1 AGSSPGHTLF
11 RISSTSD
18 CKSGERLLMCR
29 YLGDVHSFH
38 HLITTQ
44 HSAYIIDERFPCI
57 PMLKWD
63 HMMQA
68 PPLFCHVASG
78 SAASGQAAGGTSK
91 VLLGSQ
97 SSQEITMLQYSGGRV
112 EACSSQGSPQ
122 ALHRPTD
129 SLRHLLIQIPHRH
142 QTAANRLASPAAG
155 LTCFQK
161 KAGAGECMCVLQLT
175 EAGDIFYQILEHRLL
190 SKEKSGATGTG
201 IDPQPPTE
209 METSEQLPAHF
220 QLLISDTSS
229 DEDVIMPTQAVAAR
243 TVVSETPERN
253 MYSDSSLE
261 ESEDRRRV
269 WKRLQVFVNEETGL
283 DQESRPDAG
292 VRDGSKEAEEEEDQ
306 SSCREIPL
314 TVSKTTLHTW
324 KLWLQKLRQTTQEK
338 KPHSQGLQHF
348 TVQTNG
354 LLHVSRGDSGGKLE
368 EKLKQDLK
376 RCMSRRSLLLN
387 SSATVAVP
395 DLVPVPTLVNT
406 EAWTDELSD
415 RLTVSWQGEEGW
427 RAWWQDQLGMNRK
440 TKVEALRRRR
450 RREKEARRAAGH
462 HFDLSG
468 SFTTSASYQTDLDDF
483 SMSGWSSAASQGPW
497 SDREGGGQ
505 LSNLAAFLEN
515 EGASLPSV
523 VQTETLGSILTTTPQ
538 RGTPN
543 RPRTVPPTQP
553 KTPETPTAN
562 QGRSRRLVN
571 DYLTSLCETQ
581 VSPINSDQL
590 HHSIM
595 LPPPCFRWEWFLA
608 FLHK

>member
-1 AGSSPGHTLF
+1 
-11 RISSTSD
+11 
-18 CKSGERLLMCR
+18 
-29 YLGDVHSFH
+29 
-38 HLITTQ
+38 
-44 HSAYIIDERFPCI
+44 
-57 PMLKWD
+57 
-63 HMMQA
+63 
-68 PPLFCHVASG
+68 
-78 SAASGQAAGGTSK
+78 
-91 VLLGSQ
+91 
-97 SSQEITMLQYSGGRV
+97 
-112 EACSSQGSPQ
+112 
-122 ALHRPTD
+122 
-129 SLRHLLIQIPHRH
+129 
-142 QTAANRLASPAAG
+142 
-155 LTCFQK
+155 
-161 KAGAGECMCVLQLT
+161 MCVLQLT

-190 SKEKSGATGTG
+190 SKEKSGAAVTG

-209 METSEQLPAHF
+209 TETSEQLPAHF
-220 QLLISDTSS
+220 QLPISDTSN
-229 DEDVIMPTQAVAAR
+229 DEDVIMPTQALAAR
-243 TVVSETPERN
+243 TVVPETPERN
-253 MYSDSSLE
+253 MCSDSSLE

-292 VRDGSKEAEEEEDQ
+292 VRDGSKQEAEEEEDQ
-306 SSCREIPL
+306 SSCRETPL
-314 TVSKTTLHTW
+314 TISKTTLHTW
-324 KLWLQKLRQTTQEK
+324 KLWLQKLMQTTQEK
-338 KPHSQGLQHF
+338 KPHSEGLQHF

-376 RCMSRRSLLLN
+376 QCMSRRSLLLN

-406 EAWTDELSD
+406 EAWTDKLSD

-450 RREKEARRAAGH
+450 TREKEARRATGR

-483 SMSGWSSAASQGPW
+483 SMSGRSSAASQGPW
-497 SDREGGGQ
+497 SDTEGGGQ
-505 LSNLAAFLEN
+505 LSNLAVFSEN
-515 EGASLPSV
+515 QGASLPSV
-523 VQTETLGSILTTTPQ
+523 VQTETVGSILTTTHQ
-538 RGTPN
+538 RRTPNTN
-543 RPRTVPPTQP
+543 RPRTLPPTQP

-562 QGRSRRLVN
+562 QGRSRRRSRRLVN
-571 DYLTSLCETQ
+571 LRSLCETQ